1 MPTVTSAP
9 GLFTSIN
16 EVEAPEGSLLQAD
29 NCVIRSK
36 GIVEPRRGIYKNS
49 YNYGSINSPQASKQG
64 FFYQDTLHVVYNT
77 TSGSITSKIAYD
89 TGSAFTDYTGSY
101 YGADESLLRMKATAF
116 RNNLY
121 FTTTNGIYK
130 ISNVGTTPSVS
141 GVNQALSYNTYCSGE
156 RGTIG
161 SVVRSGTTVTVS
173 LSGNNFITGEVIT
186 CTSSDANFPS
196 GSKTITSRTFTNF
209 TYTEAGAA
217 ATSTA
222 SIIYETTPLVDAA
235 GFLADG
241 YQCAYRFVL
250 DLPDNNQQILLGPP
264 SDKFV
269 VANVS
274 GTNGWVTGQSKNVQL
289 RVLLPSGLPSNA
301 RLWVYRSEQ
310 VLTTVPVSEEMYK
323 IYERALSAEDLSRR
337 VVLIKDIVLDS
348 LLTEVLYTAPSAET
362 SLAAN
367 YEPSYAKDI
376 ASWSN
381 RLWFAN
387 TKGVYNKSIRII
399 GELPDSCLFRITQ
412 FNADGTTTSFDVGGR
427 TNKAALGFI
436 GHFFIPTSGSV
447 STRLR
452 ETALNVVNSIN
463 ALSTNTFLNAFYDED
478 EDTGIGFIRLESL
491 TNLPFTI
498 SYRPTIPP
506 FTSTG
511 NTRVFIDPI
520 LPLRTSAAD
529 TAFSYSTITL
539 ARASNLVTASITTH
553 AFIVGDSI
561 TVSAAADA
569 SFNGTFTVTST
580 TANTLTWT
588 QTAANASTTGTVSF
602 NGPFTEGAASQETNV
617 NRVFYSKLQQGEAVP
632 LLNYIDIGAPGKQI
646 LRIVPLRERLYVF
659 KEDGIYTVAG
669 EYPFRVDLLDD
680 TAKLLAADTCA
691 IVGNQIFCLTSQG
704 VVSVGESGVSIVSR
718 PWETDLF
725 IKVQEQLY
733 NRERFGTDTLSQSWG
748 CGYESDRNYLF
759 QLGNSVYGPIYVYNY
774 LNKVWT
780 VWARGQKWA
789 ALHPVKDKLYFGHPT
804 TTTIDIERKTRADF
818 SCDYCDNKVTT
829 TIVSTSGDDGTGRPN
844 VMVLSGGT
852 WPDAGDIIF
861 VDNSE
866 YPTGATELV
875 DAVNAYPQLN
885 EVVVAVVTSRNNNT
899 INFEYIGGTDVL
911 GGFGSAVSSTL
922 YVYQKYPV
930 TLKWNALNAGAPAIV
945 KQFEEWSPI
954 FNVRTFRDA
963 TVSFGADSQ
972 SNNDVTNVVTASPFF
987 NDGRTKQELSTLR
1000 INPISKRVAVPR
1012 NQQRCTNLTVTFT
1025 IDEACAYWRLLGYNY
1040 EAQGVGPLTG
1050 RKK

>member
-29 NCVIRSK
+29 NCVIRNK
-36 GIVEPRRGIYKNS
+36 GIIEPRRGIYKNS
-49 YNYGSINSPQASKQG
+49 YNYGSINNPQASKQG

-77 TSGSITSKIAYD
+77 TSGTPASKIAYD
-89 TGSAFTDYTGSY
+89 TGSAFTDYNDPALVVTSF
-101 YGADESLLRMKATAF
+101 YGADEALLRMKTAVF

-121 FTTTNGIYK
+121 FAALQGIYK
-130 ISNVGTTPSVS
+130 ISNVGSVPRYS
-141 GVNQALSYNTYCSGE
+141 GVPQSLGYNTYYTGNV
-156 RGTIG
+156 GTSG
-161 SVVRSGTTVTVS
+161 SVTRVGSTVNVS
-173 LSGNNFITGEVIT
+173 TLSSNFITGEVVF

-196 GSKTITSRTFTNF
+196 GSKTITSRVNNLF

-217 ATSTA
+217 ATSA
-222 SIIYETTPLVDAA
+222 AAISYESQPLIDAT

-274 GTNGWVTGQSKNVQL
+274 GTVGWVTGQSKNVQL
-289 RVLLPSGLPSNA
+289 RIQLPAGLPSNA

-310 VLTTVPVSEEMYK
+310 VLTSIPVSEEMYK
-323 IYERALSAEDLSRR
+323 IYERALSSQDLSRR

-367 YEPSYAKDI
+367 YEPPYAKDI

-387 TKGVYNKSIRII
+387 TKGVYNKSIRIV
-399 GELPDSCLFRITQ
+399 GELPDGCQFRITE
-412 FNADGTTTSFDVGGR
+412 FGSSTITNTFIGS
-427 TNKAALGFI
+427 TNKIFNT
-436 GHFFIPTSGSV
+436 FFIPTTGST

-452 ETALNVVNSIN
+452 ETALNLVNLIN
-463 ALSTNTFLNAFYDED
+463 MNLSTTAGVYAFYDED
-478 EDTGIGFIRLESL
+478 EDTGIGFIRIEST
-491 TNLPFTI
+491 TNTPFTI
-498 SYRPTIPP
+498 AYLPP
-506 FTSTG
+506 SSAG
-511 NTRVFIDPI
+511 ATRSFIDPI
-520 LPLRTSAAD
+520 LPLRTYASD
-529 TAFSYSTITL
+529 TPFSYVGTTL
-539 ARASNLVTASITTH
+539 TRASNIVTAAVSNH

-561 TVSAAADA
+561 TISAAVNT

-580 TANTLTWT
+580 TTNTLTWA
-588 QTAANASTTGTVSF
+588 QTDANASTTGTVSF
-602 NGPFTEGAASQETNV
+602 SGPFTEGAAEQETNV

-632 LLNYIDIGAPGKQI
+632 LLNYMDIGAPGKQI

-669 EYPFRVDLLDD
+669 EFPFRVDLLDD

-725 IKVQEQLY
+725 IKIQEQLY
-733 NRERFGTDTLSQSWG
+733 NRERFGTDSLSQSWG
-748 CGYESDRNYLF
+748 CGYESDRNYIF
-759 QLGNSVYGPIYVYNY
+759 QIGGNSFLNPMYVYNY

-780 VWARGQKWA
+780 VWARGQKWG
-789 ALHPVKDKLYFGHPT
+789 ALHPVKDKLYFGNPS

-844 VMVLSGGT
+844 VMTVTGGT

-899 INFEYIGGTDVL
+899 INFEYIGGTDVI

-922 YVYQKYPV
+922 YVYQKYAV

-1012 NQQRCTNLTVTFT
+1012 NQQRCTNLTVTFSVN
-1025 IDEACAYWRLLGYNY
+1025 EACAYWRLLGYNY
-1040 EAQGVGPLTG
+1040 EAQGVSPLTG